1 MAKKAHGARES
12 APTAIQPQLG
22 SPGSDLA
29 ETIAAGLTLV
39 LVYAVLLSRFDLKL
53 LFTDTILTGGDTASW
68 YQVLHTL
75 KTDFL
80 PHGRLFGFSQSN
92 FFGYLE
98 GQHYFVLPFL
108 SAALLGYFMPLTV
121 ALKLATVAG
130 GFALPLTMFIA
141 AASITG
147 RKRAGA
153 IASALSL
160 LFLFNESYTIFGG
173 NWLST
178 FAGEFSFS
186 WGIALLPLLVASVFQ
201 DFSGGARKEGAAPR
215 GRSRGIRSGF
225 LLGLIGL
232 CHFFVFMPAFFL
244 PFFAAFGLAPRLFKK
259 PRGKANRKRASSDA
273 NAESS
278 SPTAPETTLRILVT
292 YVTAFLTMAFWLLP
306 MATTRAWAQP
316 ISMIWRFAS
325 LKDFARQTQA
335 WIWAPLAAVFL
346 AIACA
351 RRAGREL
358 RSFMAFALY
367 ALAACAFLFYAA
379 PGLGMPDIRF
389 IPTVLLVCA
398 LGLAVIME
406 RLLARLGMRE
416 PGGKAAERKAG
427 PFALDAALPSAA
439 GFLLTAVLCA
449 AVPFMARNAPSW
461 FRWNYSGYEART
473 EWPALQEMGER
484 YRGTTD
490 DGRFLWEKQDQR
502 DNKDFG
508 SERGFENLSLFTG
521 HPTSEGIH
529 YGSSMMA
536 RAATY
541 LQSSY
546 SQNPVDPE
554 AERIYSIVD
563 PASWPGRFSLL
574 NTRYIVT
581 HSEKITG
588 LFAASADFSLDAK
601 IGKFSVFSYEGYPG
615 HYVQA
620 MPADAISIVD
630 EGAGGFKSDY
640 YRFFREYE
648 LYPYPFVAGKF
659 ADAKLRALAK
669 GSGGLWRNYDEY
681 RGVYL
686 AKAALAGAAGA
697 AAPAAAQKPAAAAS
711 AVSNE
716 HVDNFRISFDTS
728 APGTPH
734 YIKVSYAPGWK
745 SRGGERIYPA
755 APGFMLVIPAAGRV
769 ELEYGRTP
777 WEILGIVLT
786 LLALPFALFF
796 RRVRPGKDFPWKL
809 LIGAAYAVFAAAAV
823 FLVLQTS
830 AGYPALAKDIEAARR
845 LDLSAKDQR
854 ARALALVEP
863 WATMDNLERFDNRL
877 VFDAYRIKALAL
889 LRENKGKEAKA
900 SADILRAR
908 YPHTRVLESLPAL
921 AP

>member
-1 MAKKAHGARES
+1 MAKKARAAKES
-12 APTAIQPQLG
+12 AASTIQPQLG
-22 SPGSDLA
+22 SPGSDLP
-29 ETIAAGLTLV
+29 ETIGAGLTLI

-108 SAALLGYFMPLTV
+108 SAALLGYLVPLTV
-121 ALKLATVAG
+121 ALKIATVAG

-141 AASITG
+141 ASSITG
-147 RKRAGA
+147 KKRAGA

-186 WGIALLPLLVASVFQ
+186 WGIALLPLLAASIF
-201 DFSGGARKEGAAPR
+201 DDMR
-215 GRSRGIRSGF
+215 GSSRGIRSGF

-244 PFFAAFGLAPRLFKK
+244 PFFAAFRLAPRLF
-259 PRGKANRKRASSDA
+259 GKASGKAKRKRASGDA
-273 NAESS
+273 TAETSA
-278 SPTAPETTLRILVT
+278 PTPPETTLRILVT
-292 YVTAFLTMAFWLLP
+292 YMTAFLTMAFWLLP

-335 WIWAPLAAVFL
+335 WIWAPLAATFL
-346 AIACA
+346 AIACTK
-351 RRAGREL
+351 RANREL

-398 LGLAVIME
+398 IGLAVIVE
-406 RLLARLGMRE
+406 RLLARLGMKE
-416 PGGKAAERKAG
+416 PGGKAAGRKAG
-427 PFALDAALPSAA
+427 RFVLDAALPSAA
-439 GFLLTAVLCA
+439 GFLLSAVLCA

-461 FRWNYSGYEART
+461 FRWNYSGYEARA

-484 YRGTTD
+484 YRGTVD

-508 SERGFENLSLFTG
+508 SERGFENLALFTG

-536 RAATY
+536 RASTY

-546 SQNPVDPE
+546 SLNPVDPE
-554 AERIYSIVD
+554 AERIYSVVD
-563 PASWPGRFSLL
+563 PASWPERFSLL
-574 NTRYIVT
+574 NARYIVT

-588 LFAASADFSLDAK
+588 LFAARADFSLDVK
-601 IGKFSVFSYEGYPG
+601 IGKFSVFSYDGYPG

-620 MPADAISIVD
+620 LPADAISVVA

-648 LYPYPFVAGKF
+648 LYPYPFVAGGF
-659 ADAKLRALAK
+659 ADAALRALAK

-681 RGVYL
+681 RGVHL
-686 AKAALAGAAGA
+686 AKAALAGAA
-697 AAPAAAQKPAAAAS
+697 AAPAALPASASASASAAG

-716 HVDNFRISFDTS
+716 RVDNLSIAFDTS
-728 APGTPH
+728 APGKPH

-755 APGFMLVIPAAGRV
+755 APGFMLVIPATSHV
-769 ELEYGRTP
+769 ELVYGRTV
-777 WEILGIVLT
+777 WEILGIILT
-786 LLALPFALFF
+786 LLALPFALLF
-796 RRVRPGKDFPWKL
+796 RRMRPGKDFPWKPL
-809 LIGAAYAVFAAAAV
+809 VGAAYAVFAAAAI
-823 FLVLQTS
+823 FLILQTS

-845 LDLSAKDQR
+845 LDLSAAEQR
-854 ARALALVEP
+854 SRALALVEP
-863 WATMDNLERFDNRL
+863 WATMDNLERFDNKL

-889 LRENKGKEAKA
+889 LRDKKGEEAKA
-900 SADILRAR
+900 AVDILRAR
-908 YPHTRVLESLPAL
+908 YPHTRVLESLPTL
-921 AP
+921 AQ

>member
-1 MAKKAHGARES
+1 MGNKARGAKAA
-12 APTAIQPQLG
+12 APPAALPQLG
-22 SPGSDLA
+22 PPGNDLS

-108 SAALLGYFMPLTV
+108 SAALLGYLVPLTV

-141 AASITG
+141 ASSITG

-186 WGIALLPLLVASVFQ
+186 WGIALLPLLVASVFD
-201 DFSGGARKEGAAPR
+201 DFAGSAKSGKAPR
-215 GRSRGIRSGF
+215 GVSRGIRSGF

-244 PFFAAFGLAPRLFKK
+244 PFFAAFRLAPQLFRKQG
-259 PRGKANRKRASSDA
+259 GKGKHRRANGET
-273 NAESS
+273 NAETSA
-278 SPTAPETTLRILVT
+278 PTAPETTLRILVT

-325 LKDFARQTQA
+325 LKDFAQQTQA
-335 WIWAPLAAVFL
+335 WIWTPLAAAFL

-351 RRAGREL
+351 KRAGGEL

-389 IPTVLLVCA
+389 IPTVLLICA
-398 LGLAVIME
+398 IGLAVIAE

-416 PGGKAAERKAG
+416 PGGRAAGRKAG
-427 PFALDAALPSAA
+427 PLALDAALPSAA
-439 GFLLTAVLCA
+439 GFLLSAVLCA

-461 FRWNYSGYEART
+461 FRWNYAGYEART
-473 EWPALQEMGER
+473 EWPALQELGER
-484 YRGTTD
+484 YRGTAD

-563 PASWPGRFSLL
+563 PASWPERFSLL
-574 NTRYIVT
+574 NARYIVT

-588 LFAASADFSLDAK
+588 LFADRADFSLDAK

-620 MPADAISIVD
+620 LPAEAISVVD

-659 ADAKLRALAK
+659 ADAALRALAK
-669 GSGGLWRNYDEY
+669 GSGGLWRSYDEY

-686 AKAALAGAAGA
+686 AKTALAGAAGA
-697 AAPAAAQKPAAAAS
+697 VAPAAESASAAAAS
-711 AVSNE
+711 AISNE
-716 HVDNFRISFDTS
+716 HVDNFRIAFDTS

-755 APGFMLVIPAAGRV
+755 APGFMLVIPSTGHV
-769 ELEYGRTP
+769 ELAYGRTP
-777 WEILGIVLT
+777 WEILGIALT
-786 LLALPFALFF
+786 LLALPFAIFF
-796 RRVRPGKDFPWKL
+796 RRVRPGKDFPWKSL
-809 LIGAAYAVFAAAAV
+809 VGAAFAVFVAAAV

-845 LDLSAKDQR
+845 LDLSSKAQR
-854 ARALALVEP
+854 ARALALAEP
-863 WATMDNLERFDNRL
+863 WATQDNLERFDNKL
-877 VFDAYRIKALAL
+877 VFDAYRIEALAL
-889 LRENKGKEAKA
+889 LRENKGEEAKA
-900 SADILRAR
+900 AIDILRAR
-908 YPHTRVLESLPAL
+908 YPHTRVLESLPTL